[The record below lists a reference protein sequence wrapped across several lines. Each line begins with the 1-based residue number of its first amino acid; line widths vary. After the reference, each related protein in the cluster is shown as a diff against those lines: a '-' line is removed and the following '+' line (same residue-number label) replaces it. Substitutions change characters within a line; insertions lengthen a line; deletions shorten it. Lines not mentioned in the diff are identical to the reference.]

1 MAQIAGK
8 LNGGKSMIIKT
19 CPTCKKTFKA
29 RSKNSKNCSRECG
42 DISAKKTRKMLFEQ
56 TLSLADLTKS
66 KTTATNRIRD
76 FWDAHVPGK
85 ELARQAWNKS
95 IKLGE
100 YK

>member
-1 MAQIAGK
+1 
-8 LNGGKSMIIKT
+8 MIIKT
-19 CPTCKKTFKA
+19 CPTCEKTFKA

-42 DISAKKTRKMLFEQ
+42 DISAKKARKILFEQ
-56 TLSLADLTKS
+56 TLSPADLTKS

-95 IKLGE
+95 IKLGGE
-100 YK
+100 HEG